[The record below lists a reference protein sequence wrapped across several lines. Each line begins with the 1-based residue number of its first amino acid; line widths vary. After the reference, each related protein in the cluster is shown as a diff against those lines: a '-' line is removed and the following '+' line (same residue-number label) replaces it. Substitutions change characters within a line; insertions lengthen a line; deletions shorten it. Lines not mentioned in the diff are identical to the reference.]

1 MANKILITT
10 VIETETTCASFLSK
24 GDLGALISAALV
36 DQALCELLLTNP
48 REAFEFT
55 YGTES
60 FNLSPNEKE
69 LLLSVKTPT
78 SLADLAQQVTK
89 NYADSQRNK

>member
-1 MANKILITT
+1 MTNKILINTA
-10 VIETETTCASFLSK
+10 IETKTTCASFLSK
-24 GDLGALISAALV
+24 GDLSALISAALV

-55 YGTES
+55 YGTET
-60 FNLSPNEKE
+60 FNLTSSERE
-69 LLLSVKTPT
+69 LLLSVKNPT

-89 NYADSQRNK
+89 NYANTQHKK

>member
-1 MANKILITT
+1 MTNKILITKT
-10 VIETETTCASFLSK
+10 IKTETVCASFLPK
-24 GDLGALISAALV
+24 GDLSALISAALV

-60 FNLSPNEKE
+60 FNLSPNERE

-89 NYADSQRNK
+89 NYADSQHKK